1 MALEIERKFLVKN
14 EQWRVAVEEEWR
26 IVQGYL
32 ATTGTLTLRV
42 RIKEDDAYLTIKG
55 PPRGISRSE
64 FEYAIPL
71 DDAQAMLH
79 ELAILPVIT
88 KVRHRVRYADQVWDL
103 DVFSGNNT
111 GLELAEIELKR
122 ADERVALP
130 PWVGA
135 EVTGD
140 PRYSNANLARHP
152 FRDW

>member
-1 MALEIERKFLVKN
+1 MALEIERKFLVKT
-14 EQWRVAVEEEWR
+14 EQWRIAVEQQWHL
-26 IVQGYL
+26 VQGYL

-42 RIKEDDAYLTIKG
+42 RIKDDEAYLTIKG
-55 PPRGISRSE
+55 PPLGITRSE

-88 KVRHRVRYADQVWDL
+88 KVRYRVRHADHLWDL
-103 DVFSGNNT
+103 DVFTGNNV

-122 ADERVALP
+122 ADEHFALP
-130 PWVGA
+130 PWAGT

-152 FRDW
+152 FKDW